1 MNQDYDEATA
11 CHYLAFR
18 PALHRSI
25 LELAFEKN
33 ECFSA
38 ALDVGCGAG
47 HSTRALTRY
56 CDTVVGIDPSAAMIA
71 ACEPVPGA
79 KFLAQNL
86 NEGSID
92 QSFGK
97 ISFDLFTFAGS
108 LHYQDP
114 KVVMEAIFRL
124 AAPQGTSIV
133 VYDFNVRLEPVFE
146 LLGRQPEPGSYDHAK
161 NFDSA
166 KKDRFQKERSLQA
179 TLHFSANPEEIAHLL
194 LSVRE
199 WREGLLTDYGHAEL
213 VAIIAANS
221 APRSLLQADVW
232 VTRYALR

>member
-56 CDTVVGIDPSAAMIA
+56 CDTVVGIDSSAAMIA

-79 KFLAQNL
+79 KFLVQDL

-92 QSFGK
+92 QSFGEVG
-97 ISFDLFTFAGS
+97 FDLFTFAGS

-114 KVVMEAIFRL
+114 KAVMKVISRL
-124 AAPQGTSIV
+124 AAPEGAAV
-133 VYDFNVRLEPVFE
+133 VYDFNARLEPVFE
-146 LLGRQPEPGSYDHAK
+146 LLGRQPELGNYDHAK
-161 NFDSA
+161 NFDSV

-179 TLHFSANPEEIAHLL
+179 TLPFSANPEEIAHLL

-199 WREGLLTDYGHAEL
+199 WREGLLADYGHAEL